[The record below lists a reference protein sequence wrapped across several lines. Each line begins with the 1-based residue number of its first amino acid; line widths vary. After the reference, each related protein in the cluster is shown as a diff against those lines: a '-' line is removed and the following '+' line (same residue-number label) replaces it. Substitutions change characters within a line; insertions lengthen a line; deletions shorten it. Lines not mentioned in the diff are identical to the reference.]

1 MPLSDAPSRA
11 VPPHFT
17 LLSLPS
23 EISNSNRFAVP
34 AAQQLHP
41 LEDCALKLRS
51 HSVASNVLTQ

>member
-23 EISNSNRFAVP
+23 EISNNNRSAVP

-41 LEDCALKLRS
+41 LEDCAK
-51 HSVASNVLTQ
+51 N

>member
-23 EISNSNRFAVP
+23 EISNSNRFA
-34 AAQQLHP
+34 QQLHP
-41 LEDCALKLRS
+41 LEDCALKLRR